1 MRLFVLTRYRCQ
13 KSHADTS
20 VCRCASLEVYIPPD
34 EQIFHSSNFS
44 MKALN
49 ITSWFFFM
57 FSVLKGN

>member
-20 VCRCASLEVYIPPD
+20 VCRCVSLEVYIPPD
-34 EQIFHSSNFS
+34 EQIFSNFS

-49 ITSWFFFM
+49 ITRWFFFM